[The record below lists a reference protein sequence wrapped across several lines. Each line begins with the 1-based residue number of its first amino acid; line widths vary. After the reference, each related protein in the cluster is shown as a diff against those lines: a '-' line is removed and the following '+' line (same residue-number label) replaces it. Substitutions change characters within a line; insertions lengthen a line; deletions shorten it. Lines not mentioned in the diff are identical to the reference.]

1 MRVTVGRPT
10 YAGGN
15 GRLMSAQYCSRKL
28 EINVRLRQN
37 RKVIRSKATFRLTFP
52 PPSTTTKYFN
62 EFFGIPYPIFKL
74 KVIKLKVFADFP
86 LKLSVGN
93 SPSFERGRNGRVYRR
108 TKKKKHIPVKPARVP
123 RCSAQ
128 SLKNEMKILKTART
142 FYDQMRAFVSIY
154 VIQFNRVTCRKSEG
168 YTNWLINRHHHI
180 ITLYPST
187 KLIL

>member
-1 MRVTVGRPT
+1 
-10 YAGGN
+10 
-15 GRLMSAQYCSRKL
+15 MSAQYCSRKL

-86 LKLSVGN
+86 LKLSVETVP
-93 SPSFERGRNGRVYRR
+93 PSSVVEMVAYIDGQ
-108 TKKKKHIPVKPARVP
+108 KKKKTHPGKTCTTTRVP

-154 VIQFNRVTCRKSEG
+154 NVIQFNRVTCRKSEG